1 MIFLSRPI
9 ATNAMMIGQLST
21 IVEFMDCAKPL
32 HAAFAYTE
40 DYGALSG
47 VTP

>member
-1 MIFLSRPI
+1 
-9 ATNAMMIGQLST
+9 MMIGQLFI
-21 IVEFMDCAKPL
+21 IVEFMDSAKPL

-40 DYGALSG
+40 DYRALSG